1 MAHDIN
7 NNEEKSM
14 YEERLITLN
23 RVAKVMKGGRRFRF
37 AALMVLGDKN
47 GHVGLGYGK
56 ANEVP
61 DAIRKA
67 IEQAKKNMIEVNLK
81 GETIPHNTVG
91 VFRSSRIVMKPASK
105 GTGVISGGPA
115 RAVLELAGVKNI
127 LSKSL
132 GNNNSMNLAKATFEG
147 LKSLKTVEYMANK
160 RGVSIDQV
168 KSPIGYEKSQRDT
181 VVALGFKKGKRVV
194 EKEATPQINGMI
206 NKISHLLK
214 VEYK

>member
-1 MAHDIN
+1 MAHD

-14 YEERLITLN
+14 FEERLITLN

-91 VFRSSRIVMKPASK
+91 VFRSSRIIMKPASK

-147 LKSLKTVEYMANK
+147 LKSLQTVQDMADK
-160 RGVSIDQV
+160 RGLSVDQ
-168 KSPIGYEKSQRDT
+168 IYGRAE
-181 VVALGFKKGKRVV
+181 
-194 EKEATPQINGMI
+194 
-206 NKISHLLK
+206 
-214 VEYK
+214 

>member
-1 MAHDIN
+1 
-7 NNEEKSM
+7 M

-81 GETIPHNTVG
+81 GETIPHNT
-91 VFRSSRIVMKPASK
+91 
-105 GTGVISGGPA
+105 
-115 RAVLELAGVKNI
+115 
-127 LSKSL
+127 
-132 GNNNSMNLAKATFEG
+132 
-147 LKSLKTVEYMANK
+147 
-160 RGVSIDQV
+160 
-168 KSPIGYEKSQRDT
+168 
-181 VVALGFKKGKRVV
+181 
-194 EKEATPQINGMI
+194 
-206 NKISHLLK
+206 
-214 VEYK
+214 